1 MNGFPVID
9 ASIPVRIWW
18 DPQGNT
24 AGTPWRV
31 LGRDG
36 VARMCKR
43 VECAGPLKLVS
54 RNDLP
59 DPPEF
64 EAAPQAWIE
73 TWGSVTLDGELSIG
87 AFEVQQKEARK
98 LKRWAAAEARKLDKE
113 RAAKVEAGR
122 ARRAARK

>member
-1 MNGFPVID
+1 VNGFPVVD
-9 ASIPVRIWW
+9 ATIPVRIWW
-18 DPQGNT
+18 DATGNV

-36 VARMCKR
+36 VTRMCRR
-43 VECAGPLKLVS
+43 VECSGPLKLVS

-73 TWGSVTLDGELSIG
+73 TWGSVTVDGDISAT
-87 AFEVQQKEARK
+87 AFAAQQKEAARI
-98 LKRWAAAEARKLDKE
+98 KRWATAEARKLDKE
-113 RAAKVEAGR
+113 RASKVEAGR